1 MRSFEPIKEFM
12 LKEQRSQHEIALFK
26 SLFDRYISDKEKK
39 VDWQNISSPVDQSI
53 INYDQIPICN
63 QEKAKQLLSELV
75 VCRLNGGLGTG
86 MGCLG
91 PKSAIEIRDGKSF
104 LDLIVSQI
112 QNLNDS
118 YQVNVPLLLMNSF
131 NTDHDTKKIIKKY
144 DTDLDIQ
151 TFQQNKFP
159 RLTKD
164 SLTPLSAESFGDQ
177 AFYPPGHG
185 DIFNSINDSGILNK
199 LIEQGKKYIYIANAD
214 NLGASVDLNILNLIS
229 ETSAPYIMEVTNKT
243 RADVKGGTLVNTKD
257 NPLHLL
263 EFAQVPF
270 EYREEFKSVKKFKI
284 FNTNNIWLNLIKLKQ
299 KLNEGSLNL
308 DLIVNK
314 KTIKYHQILQL
325 EVAIGSGISS
335 FKDSLAVKVP
345 RTRFLPVK
353 KTNDLLLVQSNLFIE
368 ENGVLRMNP
377 DRQFAGLPLI
387 RLGENFTT
395 IEDYQKRFQGIPDI
409 LELDLLTVVGNVFF
423 GKNIVLKGNVILVC
437 DGEALHI
444 PDSAELENKVLTG
457 NIQLAEL

>member
-1 MRSFEPIKEFM
+1 M
-12 LKEQRSQHEIALFK
+12 LEEQRSQHEVALFK
-26 SLFDRYISDKEKK
+26 SLFDRYITDEEKK
-39 VDWQNISSPVDQSI
+39 VDWQNISSPADQAI
-53 INYDQIPICN
+53 ISYDKIPICN
-63 QEKAKQLLSELV
+63 QEQTKHLLSELV

-91 PKSAIEIRDGKSF
+91 PKSAIEVRDGKSF
-104 LDLIVSQI
+104 LDLIVLQI
-112 QNLNDS
+112 QNLNEA

-131 NTDHDTKKIIKKY
+131 NTDHDTKRIIKKY
-144 DTDLDIQ
+144 DTNLDIR

-159 RLTKD
+159 RLSKD
-164 SLTPLSAESFGDQ
+164 ALTPLSAGSFGNK

-185 DIFNSINDSGILNK
+185 DIFNSINDSGILDQ
-199 LIEQGKKYIYIANAD
+199 LIAQGKKYIYIANAD
-214 NLGASVDLNILNLIS
+214 NLGASVDLNILNLMS
-229 ETSAPYIMEVTNKT
+229 ESSAPYIMEVTNKT
-243 RADVKGGTLVNTKD
+243 RADVKGGTLVNTQD
-257 NPLHLL
+257 DSLHLL

-270 EYREEFKSVKKFKI
+270 DYREEFKSVKKFKI
-284 FNTNNIWLNLIKLKQ
+284 FNTNNIWLNLIALKEKLE
-299 KLNEGSLNL
+299 EGSLNL

-314 KTIKYHQILQL
+314 KTVNQHQVIQL

-335 FKDSLAVKVP
+335 FKNSLAVKVP

-368 ENGVLRMNP
+368 KNGILRMNP

-395 IEDYQKRFQGIPDI
+395 VEDYQKRFQGIPDI

-437 DGEALHI
+437 DGEALNI